1 MMGCIKNIPSFLY
14 KEMRFV
20 AIEVFNRYEKKFIIS
35 DEIYR
40 AIKPQ
45 LEEYMEVDEH
55 SRNGE
60 FYTICN
66 IYYDTPDNEIIRKSI
81 EKPTYKEKLR
91 LRSYGVVDS
100 KDKVFLEI
108 KKKYKGSVNKRRISL
123 TLEEAGHY
131 LKTGQKPKTKNRLSE
146 QILNEIDFLMLRY
159 HNLQPA
165 VFLSYD
171 RNALFGIEDKN
182 FRITFDNNILT
193 RRYDLGL
200 DYGIYGEPL
209 LDKDQWIMEVKI
221 NKAAP
226 IWFAE
231 LLSRYQIYPASF
243 SKYGTEY
250 RKALQSNDNTIS
262 EFSKMCV

>member
-1 MMGCIKNIPSFLY
+1 M
-14 KEMRFV
+14 
-20 AIEVFNRYEKKFIIS
+20 AIEVFNRYEKKYIIS

-45 LEEYMEVDEH
+45 LEVYMGVDEY
-55 SRNGE
+55 SCNGD

-91 LRSYGVVDS
+91 LRSYGVVGQ
-100 KDKVFLEI
+100 KDKAFLEI
-108 KKKYKGSVNKRRISL
+108 KKKFNGCVNKRRIAL
-123 TLEEAGHY
+123 TLEDASHY
-131 LKTGQKPKTKNRLSE
+131 LETGQKPKVKNLLNE
-146 QILNEIDFLMLRY
+146 QILNEIDFLIQRY
-159 HNLQPA
+159 RNLQPA

-209 LDKDQWIMEVKI
+209 LAKDQWIMEVKF

-231 LLSRYQIYPASF
+231 LLSRYQIYSTSF
-243 SKYGTEY
+243 SKYGTQY
-250 RKALQSNDNTIS
+250 RKTMQSKENTSS
-262 EFSKMCV
+262 EYIKMCV